1 MLVLTHQGPGFRSR
15 LLFKEAA
22 LARAAALQADPR
34 YCDVRAMES
43 MRSRHEA
50 RRYFVVCHPVCEAAR
65 ARMLEQFGEQ
75 RNQKAEKEGPR
86 YVWAPDT
93 ERGLWYL
100 LALSGEVYEV
110 DNHAQTCTCRD
121 FGVAKDNGLVCKHLV
136 AFERGYGK
144 FLSPEDWE
152 SLRLLASKILAPRD
166 PYSPVA
172 VLVAA

>member
-1 MLVLTHQGPGFRSR
+1 MLMLTHEGPGFRSR
-15 LLFKEAA
+15 LLDREAA
-22 LARAAALQADPR
+22 LARAARLKADPR
-34 YCDVRAMES
+34 YCEVRAMES

-50 RRYFVVCHPVCEAAR
+50 RRFFVVCLPVCEAAR
-65 ARMLEQFGEQ
+65 ARLLEEF
-75 RNQKAEKEGPR
+75 RRRRDAKAEKEGPE
-86 YVWAPDT
+86 YLWAPDT

-110 DNHAQTCTCRD
+110 DTHAQTCTCRD

-144 FLSPEDWE
+144 FLDPADWE
-152 SLRLLASKILAPRD
+152 RLRLLAAKILAPRD